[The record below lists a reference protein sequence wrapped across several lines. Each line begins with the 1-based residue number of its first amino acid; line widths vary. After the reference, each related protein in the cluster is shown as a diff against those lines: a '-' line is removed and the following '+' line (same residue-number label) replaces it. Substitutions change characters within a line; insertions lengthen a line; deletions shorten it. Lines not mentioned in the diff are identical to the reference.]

1 MSYRIPK
8 PAALFDGNVV
18 QNFQALKGLLI
29 EAGNEG
35 IRMRNNG
42 EVLGF
47 TKGVGVV
54 LNEDTLM
61 RKMLSESPQI
71 QALLTKSG
79 LTPDAIKEW
88 SLGSPIAQT
97 PIQYTGIT
105 PYFVE
110 GALLMLIPKDLHFR
124 NRTPREKGIGQGIE
138 YRRLTAVTNSGGAQ
152 PNVSPFFSSTSNT
165 ITVNGVTLNRP
176 NQIAYSG
183 DATFKPFVEMGYSD
197 SVSMQ
202 QQFAAQGF
210 TDAQA
215 VSMLALLWAD
225 MLGEERA
232 LLNGRSTVLPI
243 TSFAATVAA
252 DSLAVNAGLP
262 SGTATAVYIT
272 ASTPQ
277 GESQAITATG
287 TPVVSAVIGVK
298 ATVLTSVPA
307 GTIALNFYVNMS
319 GTYYKGTTVATI
331 VGAYATG
338 ASPATYAV
346 VAALPSTSA
355 DNGSGSTLGY
365 DGAITEY
372 SNASLGGYQLALNSV
387 LSTSN
392 PGGEFETAL
401 ETLYANQGAD
411 PDAIYFT
418 GAASVAL
425 YNLLKNNAQNVSYR
439 INLQTGENGVIMG
452 GSVGGVVNPATSKMV
467 DFIVHRYMPN
477 GVAVIQS
484 WEVPWADSGVT
495 SCMKVVNTV
504 DTMVIDW
511 PQIGMSY
518 DRSTYRYG
526 TCVFEAPVLS
536 GVITGIFNG

>member
-1 MSYRIPK
+1 MTYKIPK
-8 PAALFDGNVV
+8 PSDLFDGNVV
-18 QNFQALKGLLI
+18 QNFQALKSLLI

-35 IRMRNNG
+35 IRMRNEG

-54 LNEDTLM
+54 LNEDSVM
-61 RKMLSESPQI
+61 RKMLANSPQV
-71 QALLTKSG
+71 QAMLSKAG

-88 SLGSPIAQT
+88 ELGNPIAQT

-110 GALLMLIPKDLHFR
+110 GALLMLIPKDLHLR
-124 NRTPREKGIGQGIE
+124 NRTPREKGVGQGIE
-138 YRRLTAVTNSGGAQ
+138 YRRLTSVSNSGGSS
-152 PNVSPFFSSTSNT
+152 PNVSPFFSSTTNT
-165 ITVNGVTLNRP
+165 INVNGVTLNRP

-183 DATFKPFVEMGYSD
+183 DATFAPFVEMGLSD

-202 QQFAAQGF
+202 QQFASQGF

-232 LLNGRSTVLPI
+232 LLYASTTAFVVSGSSG
-243 TSFAATVAA
+243 TAA
-252 DSLAVNAGLP
+252 DDNTVTGSGLP
-262 SGTATAVYIT
+262 AATATAVYAT
-272 ASTPQ
+272 FSNGQ
-277 GESQAITATG
+277 GESKAITLTG
-287 TPVVSAVIGVK
+287 TPTTAAGDGIKITSLVGVPTGTLAVNIY
-298 ATVLTSVPA
+298 A
-307 GTIALNFYVNMS
+307 NYS
-319 GTYYKGTTVATI
+319 GTYYKGTTSATTNPLPSPTKF
-331 VGAYATG
+331 ATV
-338 ASPATYAV
+338 T
-346 VAALPSTSA
+346 ALPSTSA
-355 DNGSGSTLGY
+355 DNGSGNALAYNGM
-365 DGAITEY
+365 ITEY
-372 SNASLGGYQLALNSV
+372 SNPALSGYQLALNAA
-387 LSTSN
+387 LSTDN

-401 ETLYANQGAD
+401 ETLYVEQGAD
-411 PDAIYFT
+411 PDAIYYT
-418 GAASVAL
+418 GSIATAL

-467 DFIVHRYMPN
+467 DFIVHRYMPP
-477 GVAVIQS
+477 GVAVIHS

-526 TCVFEAPVLS
+526 RVIFEAPVLS
-536 GVITGIFNG
+536 GIITNIQN